1 MSPLNPQVLSNDPA
15 GFLPD
20 GFGQVNV
27 ILRYQETL
35 PNEGCQPLDPDI
47 DIRTLGGAWDPCT
60 FVANSEQ
67 YRIFM
72 PNIGNGF
79 NLIGQTF
86 IDAPDEQIVYTSEFN
101 PLTGQNV
108 EKPMIIS
115 GRLYDQL
122 GNNLT
127 NRVGRN

>member
-1 MSPLNPQVLSNDPA
+1 
-15 GFLPD
+15 
-20 GFGQVNV
+20 
-27 ILRYQETL
+27 
-35 PNEGCQPLDPDI
+35 
-47 DIRTLGGAWDPCT
+47 
-60 FVANSEQ
+60 
-67 YRIFM
+67 M

-122 GNNLT
+122 SNNRPT
-127 NRVGRN
+127 E

>member
-1 MSPLNPQVLSNDPA
+1 
-15 GFLPD
+15 
-20 GFGQVNV
+20 
-27 ILRYQETL
+27 
-35 PNEGCQPLDPDI
+35 
-47 DIRTLGGAWDPCT
+47 
-60 FVANSEQ
+60 
-67 YRIFM
+67 M

-86 IDAPDEQIVYTSEFN
+86 IDAPDEQIVCTSEFN

-127 NRVGRN
+127 NRVVSVQYEMKNDANNEITKCNDDKTDDFGFFVISCDITGGVSR